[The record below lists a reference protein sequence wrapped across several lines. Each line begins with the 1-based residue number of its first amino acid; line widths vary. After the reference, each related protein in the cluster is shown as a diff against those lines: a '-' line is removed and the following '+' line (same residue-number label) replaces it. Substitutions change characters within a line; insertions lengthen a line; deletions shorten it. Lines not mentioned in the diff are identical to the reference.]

1 MGLRFVG
8 ESDTCRDVVPGWKLD
23 GNQGIVDGFTCE
35 RQGSEP
41 AWLRRSGT
49 GKDSLMSERVIG
61 LVQRSRSGARDRI
74 LLFSISVP
82 QVLNSSTHYETCRVR
97 PTNTSRNLTACTPD
111 GVPCSVM
118 RMLNMVE
125 D

>member
-1 MGLRFVG
+1 MRVRLEGVVPALPGPGWMGGWLAMGLRFVG

-61 LVQRSRSGARDRI
+61 LAQRSRSGARDRI
-74 LLFSISVP
+74 LFFSISVP
-82 QVLNSSTHYETCRVR
+82 QVLNPKHS
-97 PTNTSRNLTACTPD
+97 L
-111 GVPCSVM
+111 
-118 RMLNMVE
+118 
-125 D
+125 